1 MAKVLIVDDEQDIC
15 EITSFL
21 FESNGHETDV
31 AYDAN
36 EGFDK
41 VASFAPDIVISD
53 IRMPGGGGISLL
65 ERISSLQGNK
75 PIVFLITGYADISK
89 EEAISKGA
97 VDIFSKP
104 IRLQEIYDRV
114 ITHLD

>member
-1 MAKVLIVDDEQDIC
+1 MDMKQ
-15 EITSFL
+15 T
-21 FESNGHETDV
+21 V

-36 EGFDK
+36 EGLIK
-41 VASFAPDIVISD
+41 SLAFAPDIVISD

-89 EEAISKGA
+89 EEAISKRA

-114 ITHLD
+114 ITHLN